1 MNITFQL
8 LANEYWYGGYSHYG
22 WAQPWGVESEIDM
35 DMEINST
42 VNQAMPFIVSTRGRY
57 IWCEDGFHIHF
68 KKGTLSIDYHKSE
81 PKLFDGFNT
90 LKEAYNH
97 ACTKHFPVKSGS
109 IGLELF
115 TAPQYNTWIELTFYQ
130 NQKDV
135 MKYAASITEHG
146 LPSGVLMIDDGWS
159 DYYGKWLFSKEKF
172 PNPKQMIDEL
182 HEQGFKVMLWVCPFI
197 TPDTT
202 EFRYLRDHNMLISTP
217 NGDSFIVK
225 WWNGYSAV
233 LDMSNPDTIQW
244 LDQQLAALI
253 NEYGVDGFKFDA
265 GDSPFYSDD
274 MVTYGNTDQNTQSRL
289 WAEYGSKYEYNEYR
303 VTWKAAGLPL
313 MQRLADKNHSWDEH
327 GIQSLI
333 PNTLVQGITGHPFVC
348 TDMIGGGEYLNFHQ
362 NQHNLDE
369 ELFVRHAEIACLLP
383 TMQFSAAPWRVLSPE
398 NFELIKKSVQ
408 IRNEYMPLILQLV
421 DHAKLSG
428 EPIARF
434 MDYVFPNQ
442 GLENITDQFMLGN
455 QVLVAPILLKG
466 SVDRLVKLPKGTW
479 KERHG
484 HLLEGGV
491 TVTLIPLAG
500 EPIVLEL
507 LQS

>member
-1 MNITFQL
+1 MNITFDL
-8 LANEYWYGGYSHYG
+8 LTNERWYGGYCHYG
-22 WAQPWGVESEIDM
+22 WAQPLGEESESDIN
-35 DMEINST
+35 MEINTT
-42 VNQAMPFIVSTRGRY
+42 VNQAMPFMVSTKGRY
-57 IWCEDGFHIHF
+57 IWCEDGFQLHF

-81 PKLFDGFNT
+81 PIISAQHAT
-90 LKEAYNH
+90 LQEAYID
-97 ACTKHFPVKSGS
+97 ARAKHFPFKGDS
-109 IGLELF
+109 IGMNLF

-135 MKYAASITEHG
+135 MKYAADITGHG

-159 DYYGKWLFSKEKF
+159 DYYGKWSFNKEKF
-172 PNPKQMIDEL
+172 PDAKQMIDDL
-182 HEQGFKVMLWVCPFI
+182 HTQGFKVMAWICPFI

-202 EFRYLRDHNMLISTP
+202 EFRYLRDHHLLIETKDNDP
-217 NGDSFIVK
+217 YICK

-233 LDMSNPDTIQW
+233 LDMSNPATIEW
-244 LDQQLAALI
+244 LDQQLSILM

-265 GDSPFYSDD
+265 GDSIFYSNE
-274 MVTYGNTDQNTQSRL
+274 MVTYSPTDPNTQSRL
-289 WAEYGSKYEYNEYR
+289 WAEYGSKYEYNEFR

-362 NQHNLDE
+362 NSQNLDE
-369 ELFVRHAEIACLLP
+369 ELFVRHAQIACLLP
-383 TMQFSAAPWRVLSPE
+383 TMQFSAAPWRVLSPD
-398 NFELIKKSVQ
+398 NFELIKKSVEL
-408 IRNEYMPLILQLV
+408 RNEYMPLILQLV
-421 DHAKLSG
+421 DHARLTG
-428 EPIARF
+428 EPIARL

-442 GLENITDQFMLGN
+442 NLENITDQFMLGD

-466 SVDRLVKLPKGTW
+466 AVDRFVKLPKGTW
-479 KERHG
+479 KDRHG
-484 HLLEGGV
+484 LLWDGGV
-491 TVTLIPLAG
+491 TVTLAPLVG

-507 LQS
+507 QA